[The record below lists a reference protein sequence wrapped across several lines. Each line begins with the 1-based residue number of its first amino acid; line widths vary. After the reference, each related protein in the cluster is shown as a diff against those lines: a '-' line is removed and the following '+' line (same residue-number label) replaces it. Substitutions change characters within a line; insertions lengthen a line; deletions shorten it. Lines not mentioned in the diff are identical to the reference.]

1 MHPELGI
8 ISLHRINLLNF
19 FNGTLVLVSTLLLL
33 KLKPLAQSWHNS
45 VKINITFGNETV
57 AELESIST
65 NFSLAGIKF
74 SSIKLKAVLSLS
86 ASYGN

>member
-8 ISLHRINLLNF
+8 ISLHRINLWYV
-19 FNGTLVLVSTLLLL
+19 FNGTLVFVSTLLLL
-33 KLKPLAQSWHNS
+33 KPQAQNWNNS

-57 AELESIST
+57 AEMESIST